1 MQEPREIANPKRRLD
16 PEEMAGRKLFPYYA
30 GFSSSFVE
38 STLPTLNLRPGAT
51 VLDPWNGSGTTT
63 VAAFNQ
69 GFTAIGSDLNP
80 AMIMVAKAAFVSI
93 YDLDSLVPLA
103 RSITENLR
111 GQLNPV
117 AHDPLANWFDPKST
131 AYLREVEMRINHT
144 LVSHGEYLIL
154 DSDESLEKVTP
165 LAAFFYLALFRVVR
179 RLTQDFVASNPTWI
193 KLAKNP
199 EDKKA
204 IVKRSL
210 AELFVR
216 EISMMC
222 EHREC
227 FTASSDVEGSGI
239 RLLLANSHTLPLQAA
254 SVDAIITSPP
264 YCTRIDYA
272 VATYVELAVL
282 QIGGDRFSRLRQALT
297 GSSTVQKQ
305 AIEVNK
311 VWGAKCSE
319 FLKALYDHPS
329 KASKT
334 YYFKSHV
341 QYFNS
346 IYRSLEESNRVLASK
361 APCVLVVQNSYYKE
375 IRNDV
380 AAMIEEM
387 ASGLGMNVVGRSDFS
402 ASRSMVDLNQRS
414 QKYVNNRSTLESV
427 IFLENG

>member
-1 MQEPREIANPKRRLD
+1 
-16 PEEMAGRKLFPYYA
+16 
-30 GFSSSFVE
+30 
-38 STLPTLNLRPGAT
+38 
-51 VLDPWNGSGTTT
+51 
-63 VAAFNQ
+63 
-69 GFTAIGSDLNP
+69 
-80 AMIMVAKAAFVSI
+80 MIMVAKAAFLSI

-204 IVKRSL
+204 IVKRSV

-222 EHREC
+222 EHRER
-227 FTASSDVEGSGI
+227 FTASSDAEGSGI

-282 QIGGDRFSRLRQALT
+282 RIGGDRFSRLRQALT
-297 GSSTVQKQ
+297 GSSTVQ
-305 AIEVNK
+305 NK
-311 VWGAKCSE
+311 
-319 FLKALYDHPS
+319 LS
-329 KASKT
+329 K
-334 YYFKSHV
+334 
-341 QYFNS
+341 
-346 IYRSLEESNRVLASK
+346 
-361 APCVLVVQNSYYKE
+361 
-375 IRNDV
+375 
-380 AAMIEEM
+380 
-387 ASGLGMNVVGRSDFS
+387 
-402 ASRSMVDLNQRS
+402 
-414 QKYVNNRSTLESV
+414 
-427 IFLENG
+427 

>member
-1 MQEPREIANPKRRLD
+1 M
-16 PEEMAGRKLFPYYA
+16 
-30 GFSSSFVE
+30 
-38 STLPTLNLRPGAT
+38 
-51 VLDPWNGSGTTT
+51 
-63 VAAFNQ
+63 
-69 GFTAIGSDLNP
+69 
-80 AMIMVAKAAFVSI
+80 
-93 YDLDSLVPLA
+93 
-103 RSITENLR
+103 
-111 GQLNPV
+111 
-117 AHDPLANWFDPKST
+117 
-131 AYLREVEMRINHT
+131 
-144 LVSHGEYLIL
+144 IL

-204 IVKRSL
+204 IVKRSV

-222 EHREC
+222 EHRER
-227 FTASSDVEGSGI
+227 FTASSDAEGSGI

-282 QIGGDRFSRLRQALT
+282 RIGGDRFSRLRQALT

-305 AIEVNK
+305 AIEVNRA
-311 VWGAKCSE
+311 WGGKCSE

-334 YYFKSHV
+334 YYFKNHV

-346 IYRSLEESNRVLASK
+346 IYRSLEESNRVLAAK

>member
-1 MQEPREIANPKRRLD
+1 MQQPREIANPKRRLD

-30 GFSSSFVE
+30 GFSSTFVE
-38 STLPTLNLRPGAT
+38 STLPTLNLQPGAI

-103 RSITENLR
+103 RSITEKLR
-111 GQLNPV
+111 GQVNPV
-117 AHDPLANWFDPKST
+117 TRDPLANWFDPKST

-144 LVSHGEYLIL
+144 LVSHDEYLLL
-154 DSDESLEKVTP
+154 DSNESLEKVTP
-165 LAAFFYLALFRVVR
+165 LAAFFYLALFRIVR

-204 IVKRSL
+204 TSKRSV

-216 EISMMC
+216 EIAIMC
-222 EHREC
+222 EHRER
-227 FTASSDVEGSGI
+227 FTTSSEIEGSRL
-239 RLLLANSHTLPLQAA
+239 RLLLANSHTLPLETS

-282 QIGGDRFSRLRQALT
+282 QIGGDKFSRLRHDLT
-297 GSSTVQKQ
+297 GSSTVPKKIVDVNQ
-305 AIEVNK
+305 A
-311 VWGAKCSE
+311 WGAKCSD
-319 FLKALYDHPS
+319 FLSSLYNHPS

-334 YYFKSHV
+334 YYFKNHV

-346 IYRSLEESNRVLASK
+346 IYSSLEESARVLKAK

-380 AAMIEEM
+380 AAIIEEM
-387 ASGLGMNVVGRSDFS
+387 ANSLGMNLIGRSDFS

-414 QKYVNNRSTLESV
+414 QRYVNNRSTLESV